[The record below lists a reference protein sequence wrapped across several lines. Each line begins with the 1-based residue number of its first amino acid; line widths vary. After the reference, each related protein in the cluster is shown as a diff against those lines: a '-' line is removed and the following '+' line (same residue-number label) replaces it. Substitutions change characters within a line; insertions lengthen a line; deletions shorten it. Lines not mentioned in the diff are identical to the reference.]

1 MIRSILWVLT
11 PRGRRLLVG
20 AVIGFVVYALCG
32 TAMMLIAITTVEA
45 VMNHQA
51 NLLQTGVVLVAL
63 LVVKALSGILADKQK
78 HLAGF
83 DLIHQLRA
91 RVIRRLRALSLG
103 YYTKE
108 RLGEISEII
117 HNDVDAMEMVVAHLW
132 TRMIA
137 DFIVSLTLFIALVVY
152 DWRMAL
158 LMMSTLPFAIAWLTI
173 GVKKANHL
181 EKQAG
186 DRAADMTALFVEF
199 IRGMPVLKAFTA
211 SDKLETRL
219 GLAITDFQAASTVAT
234 KNKAFTLTIYSFLVD
249 LAFWVVV
256 SVGLFMTLGGW
267 LPVLSYLI
275 FVVIGREFYK
285 PFTALET
292 HWMNYVKVSDSY
304 MRIQKVM
311 QAPAVP
317 QPRHPAISHGSSIC
331 FEQVTFAYEPGRN
344 ALNKV
349 SFTVP
354 EGTLTA
360 LVGESGSGKTT
371 ITNLLLRFWDTDE
384 GSITVGGVDVRDMD
398 YDDLMSR
405 ISIVMQNVQLFADTI
420 EGNIRIGNTK
430 ASRAEVIAA
439 AKLARI
445 HDFITTLPDGYGTM
459 VGENGVGLSGGQRQR
474 IAVARAFL
482 KDAPIL
488 IMDEVTANV
497 DPVNETKMQ
506 QAITELA
513 RNRTVLVVAHH
524 LTTVRSAD
532 QILVLQNGHIAER
545 GTHDELLKHS
555 GIYQH
560 LWVKQPASATNSV
573 SQQGS
578 I

>member
-1 MIRSILWVLT
+1 
-11 PRGRRLLVG
+11 
-20 AVIGFVVYALCG
+20 
-32 TAMMLIAITTVEA
+32 
-45 VMNHQA
+45 
-51 NLLQTGVVLVAL
+51 
-63 LVVKALSGILADKQK
+63 
-78 HLAGF
+78 
-83 DLIHQLRA
+83 
-91 RVIRRLRALSLG
+91 
-103 YYTKE
+103 
-108 RLGEISEII
+108 
-117 HNDVDAMEMVVAHLW
+117 
-132 TRMIA
+132 
-137 DFIVSLTLFIALVVY
+137 
-152 DWRMAL
+152 
-158 LMMSTLPFAIAWLTI
+158 MS
-173 GVKKANHL
+173 
-181 EKQAG
+181 
-186 DRAADMTALFVEF
+186 
-199 IRGMPVLKAFTA
+199 
-211 SDKLETRL
+211 
-219 GLAITDFQAASTVAT
+219 
-234 KNKAFTLTIYSFLVD
+234 
-249 LAFWVVV
+249 
-256 SVGLFMTLGGW
+256 
-267 LPVLSYLI
+267 
-275 FVVIGREFYK
+275 
-285 PFTALET
+285 
-292 HWMNYVKVSDSY
+292 
-304 MRIQKVM
+304 
-311 QAPAVP
+311 
-317 QPRHPAISHGSSIC
+317 
-331 FEQVTFAYEPGRN
+331 
-344 ALNKV
+344 KV

-398 YDDLMSR
+398 YDDLLSR